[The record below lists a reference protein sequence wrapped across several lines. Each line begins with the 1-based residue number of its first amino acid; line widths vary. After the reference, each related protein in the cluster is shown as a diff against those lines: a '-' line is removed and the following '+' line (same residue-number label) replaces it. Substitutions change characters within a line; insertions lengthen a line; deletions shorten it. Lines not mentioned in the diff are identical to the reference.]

1 MKKILTDLF
10 NYLKDNNHTKEARF
24 VGNYIKKFSKYED
37 YSECVDNL
45 DTVIPE
51 YNCSLRTAIEEISSI
66 VSVRYMSESIGDSV
80 NTALGYHYWEMVSDE
95 LNENLSEIVRLYGDD
110 AYEEMKLFIEE
121 LLIEN
126 SCNDV
131 SLQEKIL
138 EDSICGK
145 VFKSSNDYNDHISN
159 QYNNIE
165 NILDISEYKSKFES
179 ILNNHSD
186 YFEEAFNEK
195 YKDFINKNKKPPSG
209 VKSRSIS
216 PLNLNSGKVSSFC
229 DMLKSKSLE
238 DLLKEKSKIKWSNE
252 EAIRKADDN
261 ISAKLSCIINDGEFR
276 SSYELFDNVLT
287 WGVKS
292 KYEKAIEKAGGSLY
306 QIIQNLPNP
315 DYFNPAIIKENELE
329 SIEKNKKEEERR
341 IRYLYSMGK
350 IGIDALE
357 QSYINYFYWQNIEY
371 ERDDFLN
378 DYSVPKIKPPEAGI
392 LWQSVKSEVSRLIDE
407 KRFEN

>member
-145 VFKSSNDYNDHISN
+145 VFKSSND
-159 QYNNIE
+159 
-165 NILDISEYKSKFES
+165 L
-179 ILNNHSD
+179 
-186 YFEEAFNEK
+186 
-195 YKDFINKNKKPPSG
+195 
-209 VKSRSIS
+209 
-216 PLNLNSGKVSSFC
+216 
-229 DMLKSKSLE
+229 
-238 DLLKEKSKIKWSNE
+238 
-252 EAIRKADDN
+252 
-261 ISAKLSCIINDGEFR
+261 
-276 SSYELFDNVLT
+276 
-287 WGVKS
+287 
-292 KYEKAIEKAGGSLY
+292 
-306 QIIQNLPNP
+306 
-315 DYFNPAIIKENELE
+315 
-329 SIEKNKKEEERR
+329 
-341 IRYLYSMGK
+341 
-350 IGIDALE
+350 
-357 QSYINYFYWQNIEY
+357 
-371 ERDDFLN
+371 
-378 DYSVPKIKPPEAGI
+378 
-392 LWQSVKSEVSRLIDE
+392 
-407 KRFEN
+407 